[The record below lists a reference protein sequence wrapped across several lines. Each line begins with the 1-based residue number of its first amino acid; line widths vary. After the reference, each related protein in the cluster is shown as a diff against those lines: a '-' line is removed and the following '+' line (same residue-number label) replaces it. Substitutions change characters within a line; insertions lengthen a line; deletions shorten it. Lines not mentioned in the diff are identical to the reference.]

1 MRSRNRVQ
9 RVSRRRVKISKK
21 SNRKKSI
28 KKLRR
33 TKKTK
38 SKRTR
43 SKNIKGGGDNAIGRL
58 INYKAKATQEGNQ
71 NLEAHMSLQ
80 KECEAK
86 NENKSLGCNTPD
98 GIAKAL
104 CGNEKGCN
112 FDKLLREKL
121 AEINKKREE
130 DVKRAI
136 SAKVPVG
143 REFNETDAAQ
153 ILNLISRGGASQP
166 KEYKRTKIEEYS
178 FKKILEILN
187 FVDEYNKNASE
198 YFSVTKELETELEKS
213 EREKHPLRIKNL
225 QDAQTSLMFH
235 ISDENKPSI
244 KNILNKLFESSDGY
258 TVRDRDIGF
267 PLKNVV
273 TSINLPQ
280 KEKEQISYK
289 TDGSGN
295 ETYTVT
301 LEFTIDELMNGFEN
315 KLYIKFTSKKGENI
329 SVEEVSVN
337 SIRPPR
343 KIVLAEKSS

>member
-9 RVSRRRVKISKK
+9 RLSKRRVKVSKK
-21 SNRKKSI
+21 NNRKKSF
-28 KKLRR
+28 KRLLRG
-33 TKKTK
+33 KKTK

-43 SKNIKGGGDNAIGRL
+43 SKNIKGGGGNGSERL
-58 INYKAKATQEGNQ
+58 KHYKATQEGNQ
-71 NLEAHMSLQ
+71 KLEAHMSLQ

-86 NENKSLGCNTPD
+86 NENKSSGCNTPN
-98 GIAKAL
+98 GIAEAL
-104 CGNEKGCN
+104 CGNEDGCD

-136 SAKVPVG
+136 RAEVPVG

-153 ILNLISRGGASQP
+153 IVKLISRGGASQP

-187 FVDEYNKNASE
+187 FVDEYNKKANE
-198 YFSVTKELETELEKS
+198 YFSITKELETELEKS
-213 EREKHPLRIKNL
+213 EREKHPLKIKNL
-225 QDAQTSLMFH
+225 QDDQTSLMFH

-258 TVRDRDIGF
+258 TVIDIGF
-267 PLKNVV
+267 PLENVV

-315 KLYIKFTSKKGENI
+315 KLYIKFTNKDENI
-329 SVEEVSVN
+329 SVEEILVN
-337 SIRPPR
+337 TVGGDPNTE
-343 KIVLAEKSS
+343 KKKKTLAKKN